1 MEPVRV
7 NDPQQIEMFPTVL
20 RLLRTDPEG
29 AVRRFY
35 LVTVQPDLFG
45 GAALVAETGQVGS
58 PGSTTTRF
66 FPDEGL
72 AVDALSEVAKRKV
85 KQGYLY
91 CNHPEMSPAAQS
103 RNVTKSADSN
113 KA

>member
-1 MEPVRV
+1 M

-20 RLLRTDPEG
+20 RLRRTDLEG

-45 GAALVAETGQVGS
+45 GAALVAESGQVGS

-72 AVDALSEVAKRKV
+72 AVDALSEVAKRKS
-85 KQGYLY
+85 KQGYVC
-91 CNHPEMSPAAQS
+91 CNHPEMSPALQS
-103 RNVTKSADSN
+103 RNVTSSAGGS

>member
-1 MEPVRV
+1 M

-20 RLLRTDPEG
+20 RLRRTDPEG

-45 GAALVAETGQVGS
+45 GAALVAESGHVGS

-72 AVDALSEVAKRKV
+72 AVDALSEVAKRKS
-85 KQGYLY
+85 KQGYV
-91 CNHPEMSPAAQS
+91 CFNHPEMSPAAQS
-103 RNVTKSADSN
+103 RNVTKSAGGS